1 MLCLSIN
8 AHDFCHN
15 QPIIGRVLC
24 CMVKSLKDE
33 LDVKELDAV
42 IGMSVAGWLQQDKV
56 ADRCREWSQQVEA
69 MRLELI
75 HKLGD

>member
-1 MLCLSIN
+1 
-8 AHDFCHN
+8 
-15 QPIIGRVLC
+15 
-24 CMVKSLKDE
+24 MVKSLKDE